1 MIKKILVPIDGSE
14 TARSALKYAVD
25 LARQAGS
32 SIILLS
38 VVDRSPYFGAP
49 TVPSVSTPTH
59 LLENLEDYLRQ
70 AAEAYVAEAEE
81 LCRTKG
87 VESQKIIWAGHPVEK
102 EILKAAENLKV
113 DLIVMGSHGKS
124 ALGAA
129 LLGSVTI
136 GLIHSETKFPVL
148 VVRR

>member
-1 MIKKILVPIDGSE
+1 MINKILVPIDGSE
-14 TARSALKYAVD
+14 TAQNALKYAID
-25 LARQAGS
+25 LARQTVS

-49 TVPSVSTPTH
+49 TIPSISTQTH
-59 LLENLEDYLRQ
+59 LLENMEDYLRQ

-81 LCRTKG
+81 LCRTEG
-87 VESQKIIWAGHPVEK
+87 VESRKIIGAGHPVE
-102 EILKAAENLKV
+102 EILKAAENSKV

>member
-1 MIKKILVPIDGSE
+1 MVKKILVPIDGSD

-25 LARQAGS
+25 LARQTTS

-70 AAEAYVAEAEE
+70 AAEAYVAEAEG
-81 LCRTKG
+81 LCKAKG
-87 VESQKIIWAGHPVEK
+87 VKSRKVIGAGHPVE
-102 EILKAAENLKV
+102 EILKAAEDSKV

-129 LLGSVTI
+129 LVGSVTI

-148 VVRR
+148 LVRR